1 MALGP
6 CAHGTPLMWL
16 RPHPLMTAEA
26 GHELGEEPIKDDAL
40 AEKVGEADPDSQT
53 RGESTRGNK
62 PGAIL
67 LASPP
72 APPPKRICAG
82 GAGVAP
88 TEEAQDR
95 RAAAIRRVFV
105 EGELR
110 GERLPQCPLA
120 ARRAARLTSFPS
132 RGPRGPAQLREQNDV
147 LRSMLTADVA
157 SENSALID
165 RCQQENTALKV
176 ALYESVQKL
185 MRFQGQSLDGVAGSL
200 SGLTNAGLNAGISP
214 GTLATLN
221 GALSGGVPQ
230 RVGSS
235 ASGATAQ
242 GGGGGASR
250 TASQQN
256 ILHGLDLA
264 PQTMQLLQSGLGQQQ
279 PGQQSLGNLMDTSH
293 GDSSHLAML
302 AAQRM
307 GNVGMNRAGGLG
319 LQSTSA
325 GGLNLSALQNPGL
338 AALGGVTG
346 VNMGNVNATGT
357 LGIAGTLG
365 GMGSLGIHTLGLGG
379 SGNVGLQ
386 SNGLGGSPASRKQ
399 LPGLAHHTSTQ
410 VSNV

>member
-1 MALGP
+1 MAEDKDM
-6 CAHGTPLMWL
+6 H
-16 RPHPLMTAEA
+16 EA

-62 PGAIL
+62 PAVTDEEL
-67 LASPP
+67 ENRRK
-72 APPPKRICAG
+72 KRLELNRKAAQESRRRKKLRI
-82 GAGVAP
+82 
-88 TEEAQDR
+88 EELQR
-95 RAAAIRRVFV
+95 SVVF
-105 EGELR
+105 L
-110 GERLPQCPLA
+110 
-120 ARRAARLTSFPS
+120 S
-132 RGPRGPAQLREQNDV
+132 RENCELREQNDV